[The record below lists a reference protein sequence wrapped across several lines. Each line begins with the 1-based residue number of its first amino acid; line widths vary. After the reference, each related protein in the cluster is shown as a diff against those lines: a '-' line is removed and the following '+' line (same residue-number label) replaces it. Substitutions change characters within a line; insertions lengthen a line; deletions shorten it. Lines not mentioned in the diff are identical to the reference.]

1 MDIDSTILK
10 SLLEYRKKHDLREKT
25 KEMGETSP
33 DVYYGIEIAETFS
46 KFTSRL
52 RAMTKVKIH

>member
-10 SLLEYRKKHDLREKT
+10 SLLEHWKKRDLREKT
-25 KEMGETSP
+25 KEMGDISP

-46 KFTSRL
+46 QITSRL
-52 RAMTKVKIH
+52 RAMAKVKIH